1 MNGKNI
7 NKGMVLRVTDPELLE
22 LTGGIVQGMSG
33 SPILQNRPHR
43 RSRDACVC
51 DNRRRGMGF
60 LLRICFRVWKCR
72 TEKQERN
79 RKRNCGSLWAA
90 VFLVKEHKMDAE
102 K

>member
-1 MNGKNI
+1 
-7 NKGMVLRVTDPELLE
+7 
-22 LTGGIVQGMSG
+22 
-33 SPILQNRPHR
+33 
-43 RSRDACVC
+43 
-51 DNRRRGMGF
+51 MGF

-102 K
+102 KQGLTDKGVLKSESHIAETDSCCHW

>member
-1 MNGKNI
+1 
-7 NKGMVLRVTDPELLE
+7 
-22 LTGGIVQGMSG
+22 
-33 SPILQNRPHR
+33 
-43 RSRDACVC
+43 
-51 DNRRRGMGF
+51 MGF

-102 K
+102 KQGLTDKGGGYKKRITYS